1 MEHIERNAQKSNA
14 TLAICITALF
24 MALNIMM
31 SSFGLPVPGG
41 HLYLND
47 VIICTAAILLDDP
60 KAAFIVGGVGA
71 FLGDLFFYPTPMF
84 VSLVTHGIQAVVIC
98 LLAHRGGKVSFKGA
112 ALGVILGAVIMV
124 VGYSLGRA
132 FIYSTPHRTTLT
144 SNCPTRFCRQQSAL
158 SAAWCFASKPAC
170 WNASTKCSANNFLP
184 LTQKLL
190 YASKRT
196 TAFLFASV
204 CCSGLGSRQITA
216 IFCCENHSASLNT
229 LPPINSRRIELLG
242 ITSSSNGL
250 T

>member
-1 MEHIERNAQKSNA
+1 MEHIERKAQKSNA

-98 LLAHRGGKVSFKGA
+98 LLAHRGGKVSFNGA

-132 FIYSTPHRTTLT
+132 FIYTHRTTLT
-144 SNCPTRFCRQQSAL
+144 SNCPTRFCRQQSEL
-158 SAAWCFASKPAC
+158 SAAWCFASRQAC
-170 WNASTKCSANNFLP
+170 WSASIKCSANNF
-184 LTQKLL
+184 
-190 YASKRT
+190 YR
-196 TAFLFASV
+196 
-204 CCSGLGSRQITA
+204 
-216 IFCCENHSASLNT
+216 
-229 LPPINSRRIELLG
+229 
-242 ITSSSNGL
+242 
-250 T
+250 